1 MYPDAIDGV
10 TYRDDP
16 IPIPELIEELDEIL
30 SRPDQNRLDHPVIQ
44 EMEKGELSREQI
56 AGWIYQ
62 ITRWANPSNILM
74 GAMYAKCPDDDLRV
88 MILDNLSEEET
99 GSESGTAGHVE
110 LFERTFAELGW
121 DEQRRTTED
130 VKMETWALAHWFEVV
145 MTQRSLAEAIAAV
158 SFSAERINPLCF
170 SKVEKALRA
179 NYEISEWGL
188 QSIAVHASHVEQEH
202 GSLGPR
208 TFERYCQSADMQNKL
223 RFTVAHTNDLYY
235 RQWMSYQ
242 HYQ

>member
-74 GAMYAKCPDDDLRV
+74 GAMYAKCPDDDLRG

-99 GSESGTAGHVE
+99 GSEPVPQDTSNCLNARLPNSVGT
-110 LFERTFAELGW
+110 
-121 DEQRRTTED
+121 
-130 VKMETWALAHWFEVV
+130 
-145 MTQRSLAEAIAAV
+145 SSAA
-158 SFSAERINPLCF
+158 RP
-170 SKVEKALRA
+170 K
-179 NYEISEWGL
+179 
-188 QSIAVHASHVEQEH
+188 
-202 GSLGPR
+202 
-208 TFERYCQSADMQNKL
+208 T
-223 RFTVAHTNDLYY
+223 
-235 RQWMSYQ
+235 
-242 HYQ
+242 

>member
-1 MYPDAIDGV
+1 MFPDAIEGV
-10 TYRDDP
+10 TYRDAP
-16 IPIPELIEELDEIL
+16 ISIPELIEELDEIL
-30 SRPDQNRLDHPVIQ
+30 SQPDQNRLDHPVINGL
-44 EMEKGELSREQI
+44 ENGELTREQI

-62 ITRWANPSNILM
+62 ITCWANPSNILM
-74 GAMYAKCPDDDLRV
+74 GAIYAKCQDDDLRV
-88 MILDNLSEEET
+88 MILDNLSEEEH

-110 LFERTFAELGW
+110 LFERTFTELSW
-121 DEQRRTTED
+121 DEERRTNED

-145 MTQRSLAEAIAAV
+145 MTQRSLAEAIAVV

-202 GSLGPR
+202 GSLDPV
-208 TFERYCQSADMQNKL
+208 TFERYCQSADMQNRL

-235 RQWMSYQ
+235 RQWMSYR
-242 HYQ
+242 HY